1 MSSLYQAMALG
12 VIGYASGM
20 GRWEPDADGRLREAA
35 MALFEE
41 RGYAETT
48 VADIAR
54 AAGLTKR
61 TFFRYFADKREVLF
75 AGSDALQAELVAAVE
90 AAPSE
95 AGPFEAAVS
104 GLDALTAFFQDR
116 REFSVRRQRVID
128 SSPELRERELI
139 KRERLA
145 EAIARA
151 LHERGNEEPAASLAA
166 QAAIAIFHVAFMRWV
181 STEHRETF
189 LEQLREA
196 RDTLSTFAPLGPKAT
211 RGRSLALEE
220 RTSGR

>member
-1 MSSLYQAMALG
+1 
-12 VIGYASGM
+12 
-20 GRWEPDADGRLREAA
+20 

-54 AAGLTKR
+54 AARLTKR

-75 AGSDALQAELVAAVE
+75 AGSDALQAALVAAV
-90 AAPSE
+90 ASAPSD
-95 AGPFEAAVS
+95 AGPFEVAVS
-104 GLDALTAFFQDR
+104 GLDALAAFFQDR

-128 SSPELRERELI
+128 SSPELQERELI

-145 EAIARA
+145 EALAGA
-151 LHERGNEEPAASLAA
+151 LRDRGTEEPAASLAA
-166 QAAIAIFHVAFMRWV
+166 QTAVAIFHVAFTRWV
-181 STEHRETF
+181 SREHRDTF

-196 RDTLSTFAPLGPKAT
+196 RETLAALAPASP
-211 RGRSLALEE
+211 RSRSRSRA
-220 RTSGR
+220 RSAV

>member
-1 MSSLYQAMALG
+1 MMTLG
-12 VIGYASGM
+12 VISYASGM
-20 GRWEPDADGRLREAA
+20 ARWEPDADGRLREAA

-90 AAPSE
+90 AAPAK
-95 AGPFEAAVS
+95 AGPFEAAVT
-104 GLDALTAFFQDR
+104 GLDAIAAFFQGR

-128 SSPELRERELI
+128 SSSELQERELI

-145 EAIARA
+145 EAVARA
-151 LHERGNEEPAASLAA
+151 LRDRGTEEPAASLAA
-166 QAAIAIFHVAFMRWV
+166 QAAIAIFHVAFTRWL

-189 LEQLREA
+189 LEQLAEA
-196 RDTLSTFAPLGPKAT
+196 RETLLTFAPLAPTAM
-211 RGRSLALEE
+211 RGRSPSRA
-220 RTSGR
+220 RSAVGR

>member
-1 MSSLYQAMALG
+1 MA
-12 VIGYASGM
+12 SF
-20 GRWEPDADGRLREAA
+20 EA
-35 MALFEE
+35 

-61 TFFRYFADKREVLF
+61 TFFRHFADKREVLF

-90 AAPSE
+90 AAPAE

-104 GLDALTAFFQDR
+104 GLDALAVFFQDR
-116 REFSVRRQRVID
+116 REFSVRRQRVIE

-139 KRERLA
+139 KRERLV
-145 EAIARA
+145 EAIAHA
-151 LHERGNEEPAASLAA
+151 LRERGSEDPAASLAA

-196 RDTLSTFAPLGPKAT
+196 RETLATFVPLAAKAT
-211 RGRSLALEE
+211 RGRSHSAV
-220 RTSGR
+220 

>member
-1 MSSLYQAMALG
+1 MALG

-20 GRWEPDADGRLREAA
+20 ARWEPDADGRLREAA

-104 GLDALTAFFQDR
+104 GLDALGPFFQDR
-116 REFSVRRQRVID
+116 REFSVRRQRVIE

-139 KRERLA
+139 KRERLG
-145 EAIARA
+145 EAVARA
-151 LHERGNEEPAASLAA
+151 LRERGNEEPAASVAA

-196 RDTLSTFAPLGPKAT
+196 SETLSTFAPRAPKTT
-211 RGRSLALEE
+211 RDRSQTRA
-220 RTSGR
+220 RSAV

>member
-1 MSSLYQAMALG
+1 MAPS
-12 VIGYASGM
+12 VISYASEM
-20 GRWEPDADGRLREAA
+20 ARWEPGADGRLREAA

-48 VADIAR
+48 VDDIAR

-61 TFFRYFADKREVLF
+61 TFFRYFSDKREVLF

-90 AAPSE
+90 AAPAE
-95 AGPFEAAVS
+95 AGPFEVAVR
-104 GLDALTAFFQDR
+104 GLDAIADFFQGR

-128 SSPELRERELI
+128 SSPELQERELI

-145 EAIARA
+145 EVVARA
-151 LHERGNEEPAASLAA
+151 LRDRGTEEPAASLAA
-166 QAAIAIFHVAFMRWV
+166 QTAMAIFHVAFTRWV
-181 STEHRETF
+181 STTHRETF

-196 RDTLSTFAPLGPKAT
+196 RETLLTFVPLAPAARRGGPPSRTRSTRKHRVG
-211 RGRSLALEE
+211 
-220 RTSGR
+220 

>member
-104 GLDALTAFFQDR
+104 GLDALAAFFQDR